1 MINIPIFM
9 ECNGE
14 PLEGV
19 MKMDALPQMDGT
31 CDACEPDEP
40 LLATQVCHTCR
51 FAFCCLHG
59 DRHASSTHHLLTPF
73 KHVGNHAKGNNSNLL
88 SGFGIGVEE
97 ECLKVLPNEQN
108 VNPRQAANEDRS
120 GEHMNGH
127 ESKNHMLMQ
136 GAVLGTQGSQNG
148 QNHIAAKEDVKRDTV
163 TVERLRCKEH
173 GQEGT
178 LYCKQDEKIICVVCA
193 VQGEHQGHEII
204 TLHDAYKWQKNRP
217 GCDLLDCTQK
227 VEEKM
232 SKKWTNPEMPAL
244 ELEAYMSTQ
253 FNMLHRLVNLEE
265 KKTLHLLDL
274 KEASLTASAAEKI
287 ADINVQI
294 ERLQEEVANIG
305 HQLFLL
311 DRSTMGPILTVE
323 GHEDKSG
330 SSHSLTHEVESR
342 RRLPIPRAA
351 PVDRRDFDIDSRPS
365 MDHTP

>member
-1 MINIPIFM
+1 MRCHRWM
-9 ECNGE
+9 EH
-14 PLEGV
+14 V
-19 MKMDALPQMDGT
+19 MHANPMSLYWPPR
-31 CDACEPDEP
+31 C
-40 LLATQVCHTCR
+40 AT
-51 FAFCCLHG
+51 
-59 DRHASSTHHLLTPF
+59 P
-73 KHVGNHAKGNNSNLL
+73 
-88 SGFGIGVEE
+88 
-97 ECLKVLPNEQN
+97 
-108 VNPRQAANEDRS
+108 
-120 GEHMNGH
+120 
-127 ESKNHMLMQ
+127 
-136 GAVLGTQGSQNG
+136 
-148 QNHIAAKEDVKRDTV
+148 
-163 TVERLRCKEH
+163 
-173 GQEGT
+173 
-178 LYCKQDEKIICVVCA
+178 
-193 VQGEHQGHEII
+193 GEHQGHEII